1 VHGLSSRAAQLLPAL
16 QNEVITKLFT
26 WFEKWSLT
34 IAAALMMMSFIRIWH
49 ESSGGGIGMIFY
61 FVRVFLMLLL
71 LGSTLS
77 VVETMTVVGQEIARG
92 NEMLG
97 PNGKSVLYEFYWAQ
111 RESFNTS
118 YEKFTQGHFTVKVKG
133 QDFTV
138 KPTIDGVEAILGVT
152 YDSESTIRDFN
163 TKFSD
168 TSYSLPLMFAWL
180 NAARGIV
187 DFGDFWLIGLSGL
200 LLMVMKVSAPMMV
213 AVAVDQ
219 KMAHKISYP
228 FAWGLVVLTL
238 IWPSVS
244 YFIRAIAY
252 LFGNVVMALG
262 DADYLYAWNDV
273 TMAAIRDPLFAQ
285 PLYTVGICAFF
296 MTIAGVAVWFS
307 PWLAY
312 KFSMGQVYEGVS
324 QVASSTAGGLI
335 GAAVEWYSANMA
347 GHIQQQ
353 ASTTQA
359 QGAYSATGA
368 EAKANREAGLAR
380 NQAGYV
386 TGKASAL
393 SAAQTSAGMAMA
405 AGRAGMSQAHLMFGS
420 VAGNKAGYNERMTDV
435 STLKE
440 VTSIRSQNTLALGGL
455 ATGNAESG
463 ARSAFDAKNQKAD
476 TFASTL
482 PLGVGGSKGA
492 VGGGVNASASIA
504 GAQKS
509 ENILGFQ
516 SEMGTL
522 NQHRVAQQKASA
534 SRGEA
539 IAEFAAQSNAV
550 NRTPETR
557 WRCRHA
563 AGTARGRRMPGRTP
577 RSRSLA
583 GARPQQQ
590 GD

>member
-1 VHGLSSRAAQLLPAL
+1 
-16 QNEVITKLFT
+16 
-26 WFEKWSLT
+26 
-34 IAAALMMMSFIRIWH
+34 
-49 ESSGGGIGMIFY
+49 
-61 FVRVFLMLLL
+61 
-71 LGSTLS
+71 
-77 VVETMTVVGQEIARG
+77 
-92 NEMLG
+92 
-97 PNGKSVLYEFYWAQ
+97 
-111 RESFNTS
+111 
-118 YEKFTQGHFTVKVKG
+118 
-133 QDFTV
+133 
-138 KPTIDGVEAILGVT
+138 
-152 YDSESTIRDFN
+152 
-163 TKFSD
+163 
-168 TSYSLPLMFAWL
+168 SLPLMFAWL

-244 YFIRAIAY
+244 YFIRAVAY

-335 GAAVEWYSANMA
+335 GAAVEFYSANLA

-386 TGKASAL
+386 TGRASAL
-393 SAAQTSAGMAMA
+393 SAAQTSAGMARAGAAAQMQTAWIMHGSQQAGTDGVAQRMANSALIQQQSSNTSHNTLSTQSIRNSYAEGQAGRA
-405 AGRAGMSQAHLMFGS
+405 AGRSNVDSDADQS
-420 VAGNKAGYNERMTDV
+420 Y
-435 STLKE
+435 
-440 VTSIRSQNTLALGGL
+440 I
-455 ATGNAESG
+455 SG
-463 ARSAFDAKNQKAD
+463 APGIGHLGAGSLAAWQGRDQRRATNDELGANVSRVSNQRVDDQNAFTTRTNQIA
-476 TFASTL
+476 TSSTERT
-482 PLGVGGSKGA
+482 
-492 VGGGVNASASIA
+492 NEINRQA
-504 GAQKS
+504 GD
-509 ENILGFQ
+509 
-516 SEMGTL
+516 
-522 NQHRVAQQKASA
+522 
-534 SRGEA
+534 
-539 IAEFAAQSNAV
+539 
-550 NRTPETR
+550 
-557 WRCRHA
+557 
-563 AGTARGRRMPGRTP
+563 
-577 RSRSLA
+577 SLA
-583 GARPQQQ
+583 GVAKQQ
-590 GD
+590 GEASAGAAYAGANTAIAGHAESLTLNNKATGKEFAGRMEAADKTREASIQAAKMQALSSVVSSMGNRVAREIEEGMELRY